1 MRSVPRELSVRKKS
15 KMIKILFYI
24 PGLSEGGAE
33 KVLRNLV
40 NNMDLTQFDI
50 TVQTYEAC
58 DPDKYLVKGIHYR
71 AIDRCKSR
79 VGKKLFSLVYR
90 LAAELRLAYS
100 IWLKADYDI
109 EVAYLETGAT
119 KVIAQSTNKNAVKV
133 AWVHCD
139 LSKKEGMTASV
150 KKVCKQYRRFEHIVC
165 VSKGVEDGFRRLYG
179 MDFPTLVLSNV
190 IDEDEV
196 YQKAE
201 APVEWRVDPAE
212 KQLLAVGR
220 LTYQKNFAHLIH
232 TCCRLRADGCQ
243 FHLTI
248 LGEGPERE
256 ELERQIR
263 ESGLES
269 TVELKGF
276 VSNPYP
282 YMKRADI
289 IVCSSRYEGSSTVV
303 QEALILGKVVVT
315 TPCCGME
322 ELLGRSE
329 YGVIAE
335 DSDDGLYYGLKQLL
349 SSESLLA
356 KYQRSAKQKGST
368 LKGKLTVL
376 EAEHLFQNVLQ
387 DNKRNS

>member
-1 MRSVPRELSVRKKS
+1 
-15 KMIKILFYI
+15 MIKILFYI
-24 PGLSEGGAE
+24 PKLSEGGAE

-40 NNMDLTQFDI
+40 NNMDQTQFDI

-71 AIDRCKSR
+71 AIDRCKSP

-119 KVIAQSTNKNAVKV
+119 KVIAQSRNKNAVKV

-150 KKVCKQYRRFEHIVC
+150 EKVRKQYRRFDHIVC
-165 VSKGVEDGFRRLYG
+165 VSKGVEDGFCKLYG
-179 MDFPTLVLSNV
+179 TDFPTLVLSNV

-201 APVEWRVDPAE
+201 APVEWSVDPAE

-220 LTYQKNFAHLIH
+220 LAKQKNFSHLIS
-232 TCCRLRADGCQ
+232 TCYRLRADGCQ
-243 FHLTI
+243 FHVTI

-256 ELERQIR
+256 RLERQIR
-263 ESGLES
+263 ESGLKS

-282 YMKRADI
+282 YMKQADI
-289 IVCSSRYEGSSTVV
+289 VVCSSRYEGSSTVV

-315 TPCCGME
+315 TPCAGMK
-322 ELLGRSE
+322 ELLGNSE
-329 YGVIAE
+329 YGLIVE
-335 DSDDGLYYGLKQLL
+335 DSEDGLYHGLKQLL
-349 SSESLLA
+349 SSSKRLLCQ
-356 KYQRSAKQKGST
+356 YQAFAEQRGSK
-368 LKGKLTVL
+368 LKKEFTVT
-376 EAEHLFQNVLQ
+376 ETEHFFQNVFQ
-387 DNKRNS
+387 NNKRNN